1 MPLRLALIA
10 LVALPLVACNGN
22 KPTGTGVATSDDPDT
37 PRPPLPRPQADGR
50 PITGMPDARMQ
61 PAAVAPDAVATAA
74 APTTD
79 PATLPPSTDDD
90 ATPPPATPAASAEN
104 GAQGMV
110 IGDTAEPTIDDGM
123 RVVRDY
129 YDAINRGAYDRAY
142 ALWSDHGAASGKTL
156 QQFSDG
162 FADTARDSVDIQRPS
177 TVDAAAGSRYL
188 EIPVRVIATRRDQG
202 SSTYSGSYV
211 LRRSVVDGASAE
223 QRKWRIQSA
232 RLQKDD

>member
-1 MPLRLALIA
+1 
-10 LVALPLVACNGN
+10 
-22 KPTGTGVATSDDPDT
+22 
-37 PRPPLPRPQADGR
+37 
-50 PITGMPDARMQ
+50 
-61 PAAVAPDAVATAA
+61 
-74 APTTD
+74 
-79 PATLPPSTDDD
+79 
-90 ATPPPATPAASAEN
+90 
-104 GAQGMV
+104 
-110 IGDTAEPTIDDGM
+110 M

-142 ALWSDHGAASGKTL
+142 ALWSDYGAASGKTL

-202 SSTYSGSYV
+202 SSTYRGSYV